1 MGARTTTTGCA
12 LVRGQ
17 GRCEAILLATLDVLS
32 EVGFERMT
40 IDAVAAR
47 AHASKATIYR
57 NWEGKADL
65 VAEAIGQWPGAELCT
80 PDTGSLR
87 GDLLA
92 AARLLHDRLNSRY
105 GDLFGGLLHAI
116 QSDERVA
123 EALRAQTHCRAKV
136 VYRKIIARG
145 VERGEISGCPDP
157 ELVVS
162 IAPALMFFRHL
173 CTGEPVDEQLLT
185 SVVDNVLLPALD
197 RTAGCVAHRHSSHS
211 ARPSRQ

>member
-1 MGARTTTTGCA
+1 MGAGATTTGCA
-12 LVRGQ
+12 LLRGQ
-17 GRCEAILLATLDVLS
+17 ARCEAILQATLDVLS

-40 IDAVAAR
+40 IDGVAAR

-65 VAEAIGQWPGAELCT
+65 VAEALGQWPGAELRA

-92 AARLLHDRLNSRY
+92 VTRLLHDRLNSRY
-105 GDLFGGLLHAI
+105 GTLFAGLLHAI
-116 QSDERVA
+116 QDDEHLAQAV
-123 EALRAQTHCRAKV
+123 RAQTHCQARIVYQTILDRA
-136 VYRKIIARG
+136 

-173 CTGEPVDEQLLT
+173 FTGDPVDEHLLT
-185 SVVDNVLLPALD
+185 SVVDDILLPALD
-197 RTAGCVAHRHSSHS
+197 RN
-211 ARPSRQ
+211 AR